1 MFLIDLA
8 QTLLEFAF
16 RKIDIEINLKNK
28 NNRTSKMKRLFS
40 YSFKQ
45 GPCMTKKTLQK
56 YKIRNC

>member
-16 RKIDIEINLKNK
+16 KKIDIEINLKNK
-28 NNRTSKMKRLFS
+28 NNRRSKMKRLFS

-45 GPCMTKKTLQK
+45 GPCILQRK
-56 YKIRNC
+56 LYRNIQ